1 VEPDI
6 DEGQKIQDT
15 YGPIFD
21 NTLMQLDL
29 FDVSLKM
36 LKDTYRLD
44 SQQLSATWKKMVTEQ
59 RGEYSQRRKLAR
71 LTEESECTFWPTAT
85 TSDAEGGHTKS
96 IITEKGFKSHRKNSD
111 QYFGAKLRDAVET
124 VENLIPT
131 PCSRDHKGGKSPE
144 KTHSQIQKGYR
155 AHLGAL
161 DNYIAYHNWLN
172 EGESKG
178 TLNPNWVE
186 ALMGLPQGWT
196 SLKGDSNQWQNGWH
210 NGLWEKNIPR
220 VAINIDDKVD
230 RLRSLGNGV
239 VPQTAA
245 KAWIIL
251 NKKINL

>member
-1 VEPDI
+1 
-6 DEGQKIQDT
+6 
-15 YGPIFD
+15 
-21 NTLMQLDL
+21 
-29 FDVSLKM
+29 
-36 LKDTYRLD
+36 
-44 SQQLSATWKKMVTEQ
+44 
-59 RGEYSQRRKLAR
+59 
-71 LTEESECTFWPTAT
+71 
-85 TSDAEGGHTKS
+85 
-96 IITEKGFKSHRKNSD
+96 
-111 QYFGAKLRDAVET
+111 
-124 VENLIPT
+124 
-131 PCSRDHKGGKSPE
+131 
-144 KTHSQIQKGYR
+144 
-155 AHLGAL
+155 
-161 DNYIAYHNWLN
+161 DNYITYHNWLN

-196 SLKGDSNQWQNGWH
+196 SLKGDSNQWENGWQ